1 MKKNG
6 KKLLILGTALLVM
19 FAIWTCL
26 IQCVDVQ
33 SAGQKGAEIGFATF
47 NCWFHRVTGVHMAIY
62 TISDWLGLVP
72 IFVSM
77 KVLWIAVALMTLILV
92 GVGITDVVT
101 GRAAISKNYKEFSGR
116 EIDDSLI
123 KEVQEAEDP
132 DHYIVFR
139 SFINFCMG
147 TADYE
152 NVNEQEVYATRENN
166 NQDQMKQA
174 KLSAAEINYWN
185 QKEAEVKKPFTY
197 QYEEGYAGI
206 YTSVYVANFML
217 LLLSAIGIC
226 GIFADER
233 INGTDQIIFSSV
245 SKEKLFIAKIL
256 AGLSMGIILA
266 VYLYGALSICSFG
279 IYGFSGVNAPLQ
291 IRIPGCMLNIT
302 IGQTYIYLCV
312 LFLIAG
318 IIYSAFAMFLSQVL
332 NNRSAAT
339 AIMVIGLFLSM
350 INVPEAFGLLSKVW
364 SYLPGAYIGSWTF
377 TEYRLIHIFGKFFNN
392 LQMAPVFWVIASMIF
407 IAIAGCSYKQYQVKG
422 K

>member
-1 MKKNG
+1 MG
-6 KKLLILGTALLVM
+6 TLYRYELKKLLR
-19 FAIWTCL
+19 
-26 IQCVDVQ
+26 Q
-33 SAGQKGAEIGFATF
+33 
-47 NCWFHRVTGVHMAIY
+47 
-62 TISDWLGLVP
+62 
-72 IFVSM
+72 

-152 NVNEQEVYATRENN
+152 NVNEQEVYAIRENN

-174 KLSAAEINYWN
+174 KLSDAEIDYWN

-256 AGLSMGIILA
+256 AGLSMGIILK
-266 VYLYGALSICSFG
+266 
-279 IYGFSGVNAPLQ
+279 
-291 IRIPGCMLNIT
+291 
-302 IGQTYIYLCV
+302 
-312 LFLIAG
+312 
-318 IIYSAFAMFLSQVL
+318 
-332 NNRSAAT
+332 
-339 AIMVIGLFLSM
+339 
-350 INVPEAFGLLSKVW
+350 INS
-364 SYLPGAYIGSWTF
+364 
-377 TEYRLIHIFGKFFNN
+377 
-392 LQMAPVFWVIASMIF
+392 
-407 IAIAGCSYKQYQVKG
+407 
-422 K
+422 